1 LRFVGYLIPLVQSLP
16 PLGVWAGLMT
26 LPFATYLI
34 MMLTNLPISLPTAL
48 SELFTPF
55 LIVKKAFLII
65 GIIILV
71 YSIVHLKMKKK
82 EGLVTS
88 GHYKLVRHPQY
99 FGIILSTIGLTGWS
113 VWLLNNTFGIGFL
126 SSSQTIGVWFVQ
138 LLVYITLAFIE
149 ELYLA
154 KNHGEAF
161 KNYASQVPFLV
172 PFFNT
177 KNKFLDILLSIVIP
191 SILLFILINIHII

>member
-1 LRFVGYLIPLVQSLP
+1 MRDWLLRFVGCLIPLVQSLP

-34 MMLTNLPISLPTAL
+34 MMFTNLPVSLPAAL
-48 SELFTPF
+48 SEFFTPF

-71 YSIVHLKMKKK
+71 YSIAYLKMKKK

-88 GHYKLVRHPQY
+88 GPYKLIRHPQY

-113 VWLLNNTFGIGFL
+113 VWILNNTFGSGFL
-126 SSSQTIGVWFVQ
+126 SSSQTIGVWFIQ
-138 LLVYITLAFIE
+138 LLAYITLAFVE

-154 KNHGEAF
+154 KNFGEAF
-161 KNYASQVPFLV
+161 KKLCQSGTFPCTFLQH
-172 PFFNT
+172 
-177 KNKFLDILLSIVIP
+177 KN
-191 SILLFILINIHII
+191 

>member
-1 LRFVGYLIPLVQSLP
+1 MRFVGYLVPLAQSFP
-16 PLGVWAGLMT
+16 ALGVWTGLVT

-34 MMLTNLPISLPTAL
+34 MMFANLPVSLPAAL
-48 SELFTPF
+48 SEFFTPF

-71 YSIVHLKMKKK
+71 YAIVHLKMKKE

-88 GHYKLVRHPQY
+88 GPYKLVRHPQY

-113 VWLLNNTFGIGFL
+113 VWLLNNTWGIGFL
-126 SSSQTIGVWFVQ
+126 SSSQTIGVWFIQ
-138 LLVYITLAFIE
+138 LLAYITLAFVE

-172 PFFNT
+172 PIFNT
-177 KNKFLDILLSIVIP
+177 KIKFLDILLSIVIP
-191 SILLFILINIHII
+191 SILLFISINIHII